1 VSIKL
6 ECSPGNLDF
15 PGAKRGVM
23 SPPIDILR
31 KLIIFFLKIKSKLL
45 KLVDVFFSQLSD
57 PGSFSGISS

>member
-1 VSIKL
+1 
-6 ECSPGNLDF
+6 
-15 PGAKRGVM
+15 M

-57 PGSFSGISS
+57 LGSLPSISSFASLKSQ